1 MTPSDH
7 DEHAAPDEPR
17 RVTLSFTP
25 SGKSV
30 RVPAGVTVF
39 DASQAGLGG
48 CPFAPGATGNVVT
61 EDLVF
66 MLEAMGLKTGIDIN
80 KLIAARKIL
89 AEGVPGEELYGYTP
103 AAGLPLGYHSAS

>member
-1 MTPSDH
+1 MTPTDH

-39 DASQAGLGG
+39 DVEIVRIMPPSRMG
-48 CPFAPGATGNVVT
+48 F
-61 EDLVF
+61 
-66 MLEAMGLKTGIDIN
+66 AMGLWACYMQIGMALAMVVAPP
-80 KLIAARKIL
+80 LIGL
-89 AEGVPGEELYGYTP
+89 AGWP
-103 AAGLPLGYHSAS
+103 